1 MYKIMFYGGMAGT
14 IFMLVITVFIFIKGN
29 VLEDIKDL
37 LGIKSTKKTFNKISL
52 NNTTSNIKAVT
63 TNEVSKPMDIKMD
76 EIISNGFACEEG
88 TEILKDYDDEDTMK
102 CGDRAIER
110 IYEDT
115 MILSGEE
122 EETMILGFEEET
134 ELLNEFTKEIDIVI
148 VNSNLII

>member
-14 IFMLVITVFIFIKGN
+14 ILMLVITVFIFIKGN

-37 LGIKSTKKTFNKISL
+37 LGIKSTKKTLNKISL

-76 EIISNGFACEEG
+76 EIISKGFVCEEG
-88 TEILKDYDDEDTMK
+88 TEILKDYD
-102 CGDRAIER
+102 
-110 IYEDT
+110 EDT
-115 MILSGEE
+115 MIISGEE
-122 EETMILGFEEET
+122 EETMILVFEEET
-134 ELLNEFTKEIDIVI
+134 ELLNEFVKEIDIVI

>member
-14 IFMLVITVFIFIKGN
+14 ILMLVITVFIFIKGN

-37 LGIKSTKKTFNKISL
+37 LGIKSTKKTLNKISL

-76 EIISNGFACEEG
+76 EIISKGFACEEG
-88 TEILKDYDDEDTMK
+88 TEILKDYDDEN
-102 CGDRAIER
+102 
-110 IYEDT
+110 
-115 MILSGEE
+115 
-122 EETMILGFEEET
+122 TMILGFEEET

>member
-37 LGIKSTKKTFNKISL
+37 LGIKSTKKTLNKISL

-76 EIISNGFACEEG
+76 EIISKGFACEEG
-88 TEILKDYDDEDTMK
+88 TEILKDYDEDTM
-102 CGDRAIER
+102 
-110 IYEDT
+110 
-115 MILSGEE
+115 MLSGEE

-134 ELLNEFTKEIDIVI
+134 ELLNEFVKEIDIVI

>member
-37 LGIKSTKKTFNKISL
+37 LGIKSTKKTLNKISL

-63 TNEVSKPMDIKMD
+63 TNEVSKLMDIKMD
-76 EIISNGFACEEG
+76 EIISKGFVCEEG
-88 TEILKDYDDEDTMK
+88 TEILKDYD
-102 CGDRAIER
+102 
-110 IYEDT
+110 EDT
-115 MILSGEE
+115 MILSSEE

-134 ELLNEFTKEIDIVI
+134 ELLNEFVKEIDIVI

>member
-37 LGIKSTKKTFNKISL
+37 LGIKSTKKTLNKISL

-76 EIISNGFACEEG
+76 EIISKGFACEEG
-88 TEILKDYDDEDTMK
+88 TEILKDYDD
-102 CGDRAIER
+102 
-110 IYEDT
+110 
-115 MILSGEE
+115 EE

>member
-37 LGIKSTKKTFNKISL
+37 LGIKSTKKTLNKISL

-76 EIISNGFACEEG
+76 EIISKGFACEEG
-88 TEILKDYDDEDTMK
+88 TEILKDYDDEN
-102 CGDRAIER
+102 
-110 IYEDT
+110 
-115 MILSGEE
+115 
-122 EETMILGFEEET
+122 TMILGFEEET

>member
-37 LGIKSTKKTFNKISL
+37 LGIKSTKKTLNKISL

-76 EIISNGFACEEG
+76 EIISKGFACEEG
-88 TEILKDYDDEDTMK
+88 TEILKDYD
-102 CGDRAIER
+102 
-110 IYEDT
+110 EDT

>member
-1 MYKIMFYGGMAGT
+1 MYIIMFYGGMAGT
-14 IFMLVITVFIFIKGN
+14 ILMLVITVFIFIKGN

-37 LGIKSTKKTFNKISL
+37 LGIKSTKKTLNKISL

-76 EIISNGFACEEG
+76 EIISKGFACEEG
-88 TEILKDYDDEDTMK
+88 TEILKDYD
-102 CGDRAIER
+102 
-110 IYEDT
+110 EDT

-134 ELLNEFTKEIDIVI
+134 ELLNEFVKEIDIVI

>member
-14 IFMLVITVFIFIKGN
+14 IFMLVITVFIKGN

-37 LGIKSTKKTFNKISL
+37 LGIKSTKKILNKISL

-76 EIISNGFACEEG
+76 EIISKGFACEEG
-88 TEILKDYDDEDTMK
+88 TEILKDYDD
-102 CGDRAIER
+102 
-110 IYEDT
+110 EDT

>member
-37 LGIKSTKKTFNKISL
+37 LGIKSTKKILNKISL

-76 EIISNGFACEEG
+76 EIISKGFACEEG
-88 TEILKDYDDEDTMK
+88 TEILKDYDDED
-102 CGDRAIER
+102 
-110 IYEDT
+110 
-115 MILSGEE
+115 
-122 EETMILGFEEET
+122 TMILGFEEET

>member
-37 LGIKSTKKTFNKISL
+37 LGIKSTKKTLNKISL

-76 EIISNGFACEEG
+76 EIISKGFVCEEG
-88 TEILKDYDDEDTMK
+88 TEILKDYD
-102 CGDRAIER
+102 
-110 IYEDT
+110 EDT

-134 ELLNEFTKEIDIVI
+134 ELLNEFVKEIDIVI

>member
-29 VLEDIKDL
+29 VLEDIRDL
-37 LGIKSTKKTFNKISL
+37 LGIKSTKKTLNKISL
-52 NNTTSNIKAVT
+52 NNNTSNIKAVT

-76 EIISNGFACEEG
+76 EIISKGFACEEG
-88 TEILKDYDDEDTMK
+88 TEILKDYDDEDTM
-102 CGDRAIER
+102 
-110 IYEDT
+110 
-115 MILSGEE
+115 ILSGEE
-122 EETMILGFEEET
+122 EETMILGLEEET

>member
-1 MYKIMFYGGMAGT
+1 
-14 IFMLVITVFIFIKGN
+14 MLVITVFIFIKGN

-37 LGIKSTKKTFNKISL
+37 LGIKSTKKTLNKISL

-76 EIISNGFACEEG
+76 EIISKGFACEEG
-88 TEILKDYDDEDTMK
+88 TEILKDYDD
-102 CGDRAIER
+102 
-110 IYEDT
+110 EDT

>member
-14 IFMLVITVFIFIKGN
+14 IFVLVITVFIFIKGN

-37 LGIKSTKKTFNKISL
+37 LGIKSTKKTLNKISL

-63 TNEVSKPMDIKMD
+63 TNEVSKLMDIKMD
-76 EIISNGFACEEG
+76 EIISKGFVCEEG
-88 TEILKDYDDEDTMK
+88 TEILKDYD
-102 CGDRAIER
+102 
-110 IYEDT
+110 EDT

-122 EETMILGFEEET
+122 EETMILVFEEET
-134 ELLNEFTKEIDIVI
+134 ELLNEFVKEIDIVI

>member
-37 LGIKSTKKTFNKISL
+37 LGIKSTKKTLNKISL

-76 EIISNGFACEEG
+76 ENHKQRFC
-88 TEILKDYDDEDTMK
+88 L
-102 CGDRAIER
+102 
-110 IYEDT
+110 
-115 MILSGEE
+115 
-122 EETMILGFEEET
+122 
-134 ELLNEFTKEIDIVI
+134 
-148 VNSNLII
+148 

>member
-14 IFMLVITVFIFIKGN
+14 ILMLVITVFIFIKGN

-37 LGIKSTKKTFNKISL
+37 LGIKSTKKTLNKISL

-63 TNEVSKPMDIKMD
+63 TNEVSKPMDIKID
-76 EIISNGFACEEG
+76 EIISKGFVCEEG
-88 TEILKDYDDEDTMK
+88 TEILKDYD
-102 CGDRAIER
+102 
-110 IYEDT
+110 EDT

>member
-14 IFMLVITVFIFIKGN
+14 ILMLVITVFIFIKGN

-37 LGIKSTKKTFNKISL
+37 LGIKSTKKTLNKISL

-76 EIISNGFACEEG
+76 EIISKGFVCEEG
-88 TEILKDYDDEDTMK
+88 TEILKDYD
-102 CGDRAIER
+102 
-110 IYEDT
+110 EDT

-134 ELLNEFTKEIDIVI
+134 ELLNEFVKEIDIVI

>member
-1 MYKIMFYGGMAGT
+1 MYKIMFYGGMAGN

-37 LGIKSTKKTFNKISL
+37 LGIKSTKKTLNKISL

-76 EIISNGFACEEG
+76 EIISKGFACEEG
-88 TEILKDYDDEDTMK
+88 TEILKDYD
-102 CGDRAIER
+102 
-110 IYEDT
+110 EDT

>member
-14 IFMLVITVFIFIKGN
+14 ILMLVITVFIFIKGN

-37 LGIKSTKKTFNKISL
+37 LGIKSTKKTLNKISL

-63 TNEVSKPMDIKMD
+63 TNEVSKLMDIKMD
-76 EIISNGFACEEG
+76 EIISKGFVCEEG
-88 TEILKDYDDEDTMK
+88 TEILKDYD
-102 CGDRAIER
+102 
-110 IYEDT
+110 EDT

>member
-14 IFMLVITVFIFIKGN
+14 ILMLVITVFIFIKGN

-37 LGIKSTKKTFNKISL
+37 LGIKSTKKTLNKISL

-76 EIISNGFACEEG
+76 EIISKGFACEEG
-88 TEILKDYDDEDTMK
+88 TEILKDYD
-102 CGDRAIER
+102 
-110 IYEDT
+110 EDT

-134 ELLNEFTKEIDIVI
+134 ELLNEFVKEIDIVI

>member
-37 LGIKSTKKTFNKISL
+37 LGIKSTKKTLNKISL

-63 TNEVSKPMDIKMD
+63 TNEVSKLMDIKMD
-76 EIISNGFACEEG
+76 EIISKGFVCEEG
-88 TEILKDYDDEDTMK
+88 TEILKDYD
-102 CGDRAIER
+102 
-110 IYEDT
+110 EDT

-134 ELLNEFTKEIDIVI
+134 ELLNEFVKEIDIVI

>member
-37 LGIKSTKKTFNKISL
+37 LGIKSTKKTLNKISL

-76 EIISNGFACEEG
+76 EIISKGFACEEG
-88 TEILKDYDDEDTMK
+88 TEILKDYD
-102 CGDRAIER
+102 
-110 IYEDT
+110 EDT

-134 ELLNEFTKEIDIVI
+134 ELLNEFVKEIDIVI